1 MPAFLGMQG
10 ETEDFN
16 FDKCGF
22 LSSLSVNSRKKKEVS
37 IFRAATRFCLSFM
50 SFSAHPNITMVYHYR
65 Y

>member
-22 LSSLSVNSRKKKEVS
+22 LSSLSVNSVRRKR
-37 IFRAATRFCLSFM
+37 FQFFGAATRFCLSFM
-50 SFSAHPNITMVYHYR
+50 SFSAHPNITIVYHYR